1 VGVASNVIKDRIEL
15 AFLAIGGRENPPC
28 ECDPSV
34 NHVPCQT
41 CAIYDALV
49 AAEELL
55 KAVGKMSNR
64 RCRACGH
71 VGYYLRD
78 TIPSCECEQCGSAD
92 TRLIRNETQKG
103 EVERP

>member
-49 AAEELL
+49 SAEELL
-55 KAVGKMSNR
+55 KAVGKMSHR
-64 RCRACGH
+64 RCHGCGH
-71 VGYYLRD
+71 VGYYLD
-78 TIPSCECEQCGSAD
+78 STIPNCLCEKCGSAD
-92 TRLIRNETQKG
+92 TRLIKSRAEDMRN
-103 EVERP
+103 